1 MTKNYFSLKFWAM
14 IIALFAGFT
23 FASCGED
30 EDEPTNNNTAVES
43 ISLNKPTLTI
53 AIGESETLVV
63 TTDPANVTVSW
74 TSENANVVVDAKS
87 GKVTGKAE
95 GTAVITAKAGEK
107 TATCTVT
114 VRGALLNG
122 VVWALRNVDAF
133 GTFAAAPESTGKF
146 YQWNRTVAWAGT
158 FNENQ
163 LISGWDSSNPTGT
176 EWEKANDPS
185 PAGWRVPKLAEIEKL
200 LDVAKVGRTWTA
212 QNGVNGYR
220 FTDNTNGASIF
231 LPAVGEIE
239 SGGYHTHYEG
249 TGTYWYG
256 NYWSATQ
263 SDESEYSG
271 KYLQFF
277 YEFPQVGN
285 DFKSTGLSVRSVLE

>member
-1 MTKNYFSLKFWAM
+1 MRKFFNLRNVVA
-14 IIALFAGFT
+14 IAACLATATVTSG
-23 FASCGED
+23 CDPGN
-30 EDEPTNNNTAVES
+30 EPNGNNTVVES
-43 ISLNKPTLTI
+43 ISLNKTTLTI
-53 AIGESETLVV
+53 AIGESATLAA
-63 TTDPANVTVSW
+63 TTDPANATVSW
-74 TSENANVVVDAKS
+74 TSDNANAVVDAN

-95 GTAVITAKAGEK
+95 GTAIITAKAGEK

-122 VVWALRNVDAF
+122 VVWALRNVDAV

-146 YQWNRTVAWAGT
+146 YQWNRIVAWTGT
-158 FNENQ
+158 FDENQ

-176 EWEKANDPS
+176 EWEKTNDPS
-185 PAGWRVPKLAEIEKL
+185 PTDWRVPKLAEIEKL
-200 LDVAKVGRTWTA
+200 LDAAKVGRTWTA
-212 QNGVNGYR
+212 QNNVNGYR
-220 FTDNTNGASIF
+220 FTDNTNDASIF

-239 SGGYHTHYEG
+239 SSGYHTHYEG